1 MSEKKRRPEYTRTA
15 ASIMM
20 LEILYSRDLVS
31 ISELARLLQTNRRNI
46 PEYKKELQ
54 YAGYLIDSV
63 PGRYGGYRLVKNALF
78 PSIKLDKEEQGALLR
93 GFDFLL
99 KRNDFLEKEELG
111 KAMAKV
117 SAAIIRDS
125 VKTDTLIANRFP
137 LVMPEKEL
145 EERYEAV
152 SLCVAAKRSIE
163 IEYLSMKNE
172 ITKRLFH
179 PYRLFVYDSA
189 WCVIGQDEDSDHV
202 IYLKLNRIKRFR
214 ITNHKFRIPLTYV
227 ESEYLDEYGMKKN
240 GEWYPIKLKITGT
253 YAMLVTERMYGKDQ
267 TVETIDR
274 ETTLLTCVMQ
284 NKERIIK
291 FVLGFGEN
299 CTVLEPEWLK
309 DEVAKVA
316 EKIVRLNKNRMLQE
330 AENGT
335 V

>member
-15 ASIMM
+15 ASILM

-78 PSIKLDKEEQGALLR
+78 PSIKLDKEEQDALLR

-99 KRNDFLEKEELG
+99 KRNDFLEKEEFG

-145 EERYEAV
+145 EERYEAFLGAV
-152 SLCVAAKRSIE
+152 KTRTVIE
-163 IEYLSMKNE
+163 IEYRSLKNMV
-172 ITKRLFH
+172 TRRSFH
-179 PYRLFVYDSA
+179 PYRLFMYDNA
-189 WCVIGQDEDSDHV
+189 WCVVGHDEETDTV
-202 IYLKLNRIKRFR
+202 IYLKLNRMQSFR
-214 ITNHKFRIPLTYV
+214 LTNRRFRIPLTYV
-227 ESEYLDEYGMKKN
+227 ESEYLDEFGMKKN
-240 GEWYPIKLKITGT
+240 GEWYPIKLRITGA
-253 YAMLVTERMYGKDQ
+253 YARMASERVFGKEQ
-267 TVETIDR
+267 TLETVAADTVI
-274 ETTLLTCVMQ
+274 LTCMMQ
-284 NKERIIK
+284 NKERIVR

-299 CTVLEPEWLK
+299 CTVLEPEWLI
-309 DEVAKVA
+309 
-316 EKIVRLNKNRMLQE
+316 EKISKKAREIIQKYGGNNE
-330 AENGT
+330 T
-335 V
+335 D

>member
-78 PSIKLDKEEQGALLR
+78 PSIKLDKEEQDALLR

-163 IEYLSMKNE
+163 IEYLSTKNVV
-172 ITKRLFH
+172 TKRLFN
-179 PYRLFVYDSA
+179 PYKLFMYNNTWCILGQYDGS
-189 WCVIGQDEDSDHV
+189 EHV
-202 IYLKLNRIKRFR
+202 IYLKLNRIQSFR
-214 ITNHKFRIPLTYV
+214 VTSQKFRIPLTYV
-227 ESEYLDEYGMKKN
+227 ESEYLDEYGMKHN
-240 GEWYPIKLKITGT
+240 GDWYPIKLKITGP
-253 YAMLVTERMYGKDQ
+253 YAMLVRERLYGKDQ
-267 TVETIDR
+267 TVESVDQNTSI
-274 ETTLLTCVMQ
+274 LSVKMQ
-284 NKERIIK
+284 NMENIK
-291 FVLGFGEN
+291 AFVLGFGSHCE
-299 CTVLEPEWLK
+299 VLEPKELRGEIK
-309 DEVAKVA
+309 DSLDKML
-316 EKIVRLNKNRMLQE
+316 EKYC
-330 AENGT
+330 
-335 V
+335 